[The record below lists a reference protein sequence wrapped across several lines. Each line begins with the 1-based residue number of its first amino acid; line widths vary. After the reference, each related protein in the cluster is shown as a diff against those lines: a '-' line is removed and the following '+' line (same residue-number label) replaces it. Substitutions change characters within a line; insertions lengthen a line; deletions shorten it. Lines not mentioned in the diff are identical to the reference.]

1 VPLAVFYGAILSPGR
16 KADQMSLLQEYTH
29 ATSNRVLNALTRSEF
44 EHLSEHL
51 ERVNLKG
58 AEVLCHP
65 EETITHVY
73 FPNRGTVSLVSVFEE
88 GGMVE
93 VGMVGNE
100 GMFGVCVF
108 LGSLTTPLLAQV
120 QIPGDGYRMR
130 ADVLKREFAKGGLLQ
145 DMLLRYTQAFITQ
158 VAQTAACNRAHPIEG
173 RLAKWLLMC
182 EDRANSKDL
191 ELTHEF
197 IAEMLG
203 VRRAGVTE
211 AACQLRDA
219 GLINYRR
226 GRVTILDRAGLEAES
241 CECYPLMKREFDRLV
256 GSNGHAA

>member
-1 VPLAVFYGAILSPGR
+1 MSTLQVSTAHAASPIY
-16 KADQMSLLQEYTH
+16 APP
-29 ATSNRVLNALTRSEF
+29 ATSNRVLNALTRSEY
-44 EHLSEHL
+44 EPLSPHL
-51 ERVNLKG
+51 ERVDLKSG
-58 AEVLCHP
+58 EVLCQP
-65 EETITHVY
+65 EQPITHVY
-73 FPNRGTVSLVSVFEE
+73 FPNRGVVSLVSVFEG

-158 VAQTAACNRAHPIEG
+158 ISQTAACNRAHTLEG

-182 EDRANSKDL
+182 QDRANSKEL
-191 ELTHEF
+191 QLTHEF
-197 IAEMLG
+197 ISEMLG
-203 VRRAGVTE
+203 IRRAGVTE
-211 AACQLRDA
+211 AAKQLRDA
-219 GLINYRR
+219 GLIHYRR
-226 GRVTILDRAGLEAES
+226 GHVTITNRGGLEAES
-241 CECYPLMKREFDRLV
+241 CECYPLMKREFARLV
-256 GSNGHAA
+256 GGNGHSA

>member
-1 VPLAVFYGAILSPGR
+1 MSTLQDSPFH
-16 KADQMSLLQEYTH
+16 H
-29 ATSNRVLNALTRSEF
+29 ATSNRVLNALTRSEY
-44 EHLSEHL
+44 EYLTPHL
-51 ERVNLKG
+51 EGVNLKAG
-58 AEVLCHP
+58 DVLCRP
-65 EETITHVY
+65 EETLTHVY
-73 FPNRGTVSLVSVFEE
+73 FPNRGVVSLVSVFEC

-120 QIPGDGYRMR
+120 QLPGDGYRMR
-130 ADVLKREFAKGGLLQ
+130 ADVLRREFARGGMLQ
-145 DMLLRYTQAFITQ
+145 DTLLRYTQAFITQ
-158 VAQTAACNRAHPIEG
+158 IAQTAACNRAHPVGG

-203 VRRAGVTE
+203 IRRAGVTE
-211 AACQLRDA
+211 AAYQLREA

-226 GRVTILDRAGLEAES
+226 GHVTIIDRAGLEAEA
-241 CECYPLMKREFDRLV
+241 CECYPILKREFVRLV
-256 GSNGHAA
+256 GGNRHVA